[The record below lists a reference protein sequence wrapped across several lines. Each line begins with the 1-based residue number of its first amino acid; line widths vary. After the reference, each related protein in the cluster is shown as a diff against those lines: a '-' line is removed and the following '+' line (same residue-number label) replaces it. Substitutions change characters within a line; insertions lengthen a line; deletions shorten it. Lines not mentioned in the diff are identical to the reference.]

1 LVAAVAAALLGL
13 AAFASLRVPRVRQG
27 IFEKSPANTA
37 RQIKSLA
44 VLPLANLTGDSDQD
58 YFVDGMTDALIT
70 NLAEIA
76 SLRVISRT
84 SAMHFKGRQ
93 KKLTEIAK
101 ELNVDAVLEG
111 AVMRSG
117 DQVRIDAQLIQADN
131 EQRLWGKSY
140 DRKIIDVLSLQ
151 SEVAHAI
158 VAELHVKLASSEKK
172 ASRTPAQSVDPQAYE
187 TYLKGIY
194 FLGHGEDAHLD
205 KAVMYLEKAVNLD
218 PKYAPANLRLAEAYS
233 LLAYLEAGKIP
244 PAEAWLKSES
254 YIAKTLEL
262 DPDSSLAHALLGID
276 KLVRQCDRTG
286 AEKELDLALK
296 LDPNDMASLDYH
308 SFYLL
313 LIGQGEQAVA
323 EKKRVV
329 ENDPLSTVAT
339 SELGMYLDTVGRTDE
354 AIHLYQRT
362 LELNPISGWT
372 YSRLGW
378 IYYHKGQ
385 YDEAVIQ
392 MKKALAVEKSP
403 LWLGSLGMVYAKWGK
418 TSESLAV
425 IAELQEMS
433 KQQQYVSPSQIARI
447 YALLGSND
455 QAIAWLMKAKK
466 RDLPLPSDE
475 GFEGLRS
482 DARFGPIEAR
492 LKLDRE
498 CERWQ

>member
-1 LVAAVAAALLGL
+1 VVAAVVAVLRGL
-13 AAFASLRVPRVRQG
+13 AAFASLRLPRVRQE
-27 IFEKSPANTA
+27 IFEKSPANTV

-44 VLPLANLTGDSDQD
+44 VLPLANLTGDSDQE
-58 YFVDGMTDALIT
+58 YFVDGMTDALT
-70 NLAEIA
+70 TSLAEIA

-84 SAMHFKGRQ
+84 SAMHFKGKQ

-140 DRKIIDVLSLQ
+140 NRKINDVLSLQ

-158 VAELHVKLASSEKK
+158 VAELHVKLVSPEKK
-172 ASRTPAQSVDPQAYE
+172 ASRIPAQSVDPQAYE
-187 TYLKGIY
+187 TYLKGVY
-194 FLGHGEDAHLD
+194 FLGHGEDADLD
-205 KAVMYLEKAVNLD
+205 KAVMYLEKSVNLD
-218 PKYAPANLRLAEAYS
+218 PKYAPANLRLAEAYG

-244 PAEAWLKSES
+244 PTEAWLKSES

-262 DPDSSLAHALLGID
+262 DPDSSLAHTLFGMN
-276 KLVRQCDRTG
+276 KLVRQCDRAG

-313 LIGQGEQAVA
+313 LIGQAEQAIA

-329 ENDPLSTVAT
+329 QNDPLSTVAT
-339 SELGMYLDTVGRTDE
+339 SELGMYLDTVGRADE
-354 AIHLYQRT
+354 AIHLYQHT
-362 LELNPISGWT
+362 LELNPNSGTT
-372 YSRLGW
+372 YSRLRW

-392 MKKALAVEKSP
+392 MKKALAVEKRP
-403 LWLGSLGMVYAKWGK
+403 LWLGNLGMAYAKWGK
-418 TSESLAV
+418 SSESLAV
-425 IAELQEMS
+425 IAELREMS
-433 KQQQYVSPSQIARI
+433 KQQYVSPSQIARI

-466 RDLPLPSDE
+466 GDLPPPSDE
-475 GFEGLRS
+475 EFKGLRS
-482 DARFGPIEAR
+482 DPRFGPIEAR
-492 LKLDRE
+492 LKPDPG
-498 CERWQ
+498 CTY